1 MLKDRH
7 ALFGINGCVGDTMK
21 KSIIIFISIL
31 LTTCNISLSGCSK
44 NLDNIPSLSL
54 VKQYG
59 EDWSNEKLKG
69 YTRNNIIEI
78 WGNPSDTL
86 SGMYG
91 DIWSMD
97 DDYDYIMVYY
107 NDKNKISKVKYVSV
121 LKATILDVTE
131 NEIIVEPCENEWELK
146 SADKITV
153 GITDISEDIKSELK
167 EGVTVL
173 IGYNGILMESY
184 PAQIIA
190 EYGIELSK

>member
-1 MLKDRH
+1 
-7 ALFGINGCVGDTMK
+7 MK
-21 KSIIIFISIL
+21 KSIIRVVSIL
-31 LTTCNISLSGCSK
+31 LTTCVFSLSGCSK

-59 EDWSNEKLKG
+59 EDWTNEKLEG
-69 YTRNNIIEI
+69 YTRNNILEI
-78 WGNPSDTL
+78 WGKPSGTL

-97 DDYDYIMVYY
+97 DDYDYIVVYY
-107 NDKNKISKVKYVSV
+107 NDKDKISEVKYVSV

-131 NEIIVEPCENEWELK
+131 NEIIVEPCENEWELE

-153 GITDISEDIKSELK
+153 GIMDISEDITFEFE

-173 IGYNGILMESY
+173 IGYSGMLMETY
-184 PAQIIA
+184 PAQIVA
-190 EYGIELSK
+190 EYGIELIK